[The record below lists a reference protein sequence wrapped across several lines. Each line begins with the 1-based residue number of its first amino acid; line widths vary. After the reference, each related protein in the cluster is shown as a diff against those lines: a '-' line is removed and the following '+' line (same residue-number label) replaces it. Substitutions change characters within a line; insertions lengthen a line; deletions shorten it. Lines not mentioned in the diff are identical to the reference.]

1 MANETKKKQKKN
13 KKPVDPRERLTWK
26 YWIIGA
32 LITLIIF
39 GGTVLFAYFAD
50 LNDVREFTCQNGIYT
65 RDDGRIYV
73 KADSA
78 YEALLQP
85 VSRNKKGTPYGECEG
100 LSLYEVGYLDVYG
113 NLKKLDADNYL
124 TDKSHALYIASTA
137 ILPTVSQ
144 LEADTVRIGEFT
156 ADEKTR
162 LYRKSLTNQSSP
174 EATEFVKEYLKK
186 TLYAGDATPL
196 DTYCVQLTSAK
207 YPYLAYML
215 YLVECEDGS
224 WYMYTKDD
232 RTPIRMS
239 AEWFD
244 GVHISEDTPDTG
256 TPSDTEKT
264 PSETQ

>member
-1 MANETKKKQKKN
+1 MANETKKKKKKN
-13 KKPVDPRERLTWK
+13 KKPVDPREKLTWK

-32 LITLIIF
+32 VITLIIF

-50 LNDVREFTCQNGIYT
+50 LADVREFTCQNGIYT
-65 RDDGRIYV
+65 RDDGRLYI
-73 KADSA
+73 KADGA
-78 YEALLQP
+78 YEALHTP
-85 VSRNKKGTPYGECEG
+85 VSRNEKGTPYGKCEE

-113 NLKKLDADNYL
+113 NLKKLDANDYL
-124 TDKSHALYIASTA
+124 TDRSHALYIARSA
-137 ILPTVSQ
+137 MLPTVSQ
-144 LEADTVRIGEFT
+144 LEADTVRFGVFT

-162 LYRKSLTNQSSP
+162 LYRGVSLTNQSSP
-174 EATEFVKEYLKK
+174 EATEFVKEYLNK

-239 AEWFD
+239 AEWFE
-244 GVHISEDTPDTG
+244 GVRVEDTPDTSTTTTTTE
-256 TPSDTEKT
+256 TPAEAK
-264 PSETQ
+264 